1 MSKFDLA
8 KTQLL
13 AELMAVAPDKR
24 DEQWLQRFYA
34 AVPDA
39 SLVAGNPQVEQGPD
53 GFPYF
58 QLAMPDPGEFT
69 PFCVTHVLDNCLQHG
84 MGIALF
90 DNARRKGEPAWV
102 FTYGS
107 LLSFKLYGAFDG
119 DPSEPRASS
128 VAPEAA
134 SDESRKVLTGAPS
147 ESFLPAYARKAMGD
161 FFRRALQHPD
171 PRVALVVDPR
181 LSPMRN
187 LMVNVT
193 LEDYG
198 GDEKKM
204 RGALYYLSW
213 FLPSSY
219 GLVAMPPDWK
229 ANGFIPLA

>member
-13 AELMAVAPDKR
+13 AELLAVVPEKR

-39 SLVAGNPQVEQGPD
+39 SLLAGNPQVEQGPD

-58 QLAMPDPGEFT
+58 QLAMPDAGTFT

-90 DNARRKGEPAWV
+90 DNSRRKGEPAWV

-107 LLSFKLYGAFDG
+107 LLSFKLYSAFDG
-119 DPSEPRASS
+119 DPNEPRSSGPASEP
-128 VAPEAA
+128 P
-134 SDESRKVLTGAPS
+134 SDESRKILTGAPA
-147 ESFLPAYARKAMGD
+147 ESYLPAYARKAMGD

-171 PRVALVVDPR
+171 PRVALVVDPQ
-181 LSPMRN
+181 LNPMRN
-187 LMVNVT
+187 LMVNLT
-193 LEDYG
+193 IEDYG

-219 GLVAMPPDWK
+219 GLVAMPTGWK